1 MADTKKVD
9 VIEDLPVLTKKEK
22 KKEPVKQTVTEKKE
36 EKIKETVSEKPA
48 EKKSKE
54 ASQTAKKKNGGIRR
68 RERSNWHGYL
78 FMAPYAIV
86 FTIFILV
93 PTAVAIILSFTNFN
107 SIQMPKFTGFLNY
120 ITLITSDEVF
130 MQYVLPNT
138 VVYAIIVGVG
148 GYVLS
153 FILAWAL
160 CNLTRLP
167 RTILALI
174 IYSPSMTGPTAMTVL
189 WKVIFSGD
197 QTGLL
202 NSWMMNLGLINEPIL
217 WLSSSTYLLPIVV
230 IIGLWSSMGVG
241 FLSMIAGILN
251 SDEELYEAA
260 AIDGVK
266 NRVQEMIYITIPQ
279 MKPQMLFAAV
289 MAIVNAFQ
297 NGLISTQLTGNP
309 SPGYAAQLIVNHIED
324 YGFLRYEMGYAAAVS
339 VALLLIVQIF
349 SAFCNA
355 LLTEKD

>member
-1 MADTKKVD
+1 MERNMGKTNKND
-9 VIEDLPVLTKKEK
+9 VITQPTK
-22 KKEPVKQTVTEKKE
+22 T
-36 EKIKETVSEKPA
+36 
-48 EKKSKE
+48 KSK
-54 ASQTAKKKNGGIRR
+54 ANSIRR
-68 RERSNWHGYL
+68 RERSNWHGYV

-86 FTIFILV
+86 FIAFILV
-93 PTAVAIILSFTNFN
+93 PVLLAIVLSFTNFN
-107 SIQMPKFTGFLNY
+107 AIETPTFVGFLNY

-138 VVYAIIVGVG
+138 VVYAVVVGIG

-160 CNLTRLP
+160 CNLTKLP
-167 RTILALI
+167 RTIFALI
-174 IYSPSMTGPTAMTVL
+174 IYSPSMTGAVAMTVL

-202 NSWMMNLGLINEPIL
+202 NSWMMSLGILDEPIQ
-217 WLSSSTYLLPIVV
+217 WLVNTQYLLPIVI

-260 AIDGVK
+260 AIDGIK
-266 NRVQEMIYITIPQ
+266 NRFQEMIYITVPQ

-289 MAIVNAFQ
+289 MAIVGAFQ

-339 VALLLIVQIF
+339 VVLLLIVQIF
-349 SAFCNA
+349 SKICDA

>member
-1 MADTKKVD
+1 MANNNMN
-9 VIEDLPVLTKKEK
+9 
-22 KKEPVKQTVTEKKE
+22 
-36 EKIKETVSEKPA
+36 A
-48 EKKSKE
+48 G
-54 ASQTAKKKNGGIRR
+54 TAQAGTKKKNNIRK
-68 RERSNWHGYL
+68 RERNNWNGYG

-86 FTIFILV
+86 FCVFILIPV
-93 PTAVAIILSFTNFN
+93 IMAVILSFTNFN
-107 SIQMPKFTGFLNY
+107 SIQWPSFVGFLNY

-138 VVYAIIVGVG
+138 VVYALVVGVG
-148 GYVLS
+148 GYALS
-153 FILAWAL
+153 FVLAWAL
-160 CNLTRLP
+160 CNLTKLP
-167 RTILALI
+167 RTIFALI
-174 IYSPSMTGPTAMTVL
+174 LYSPSMTAGVAMTVL

-202 NSWMMNLGLINEPIL
+202 NSWLMSLGVITEPII
-217 WLSSSTYLLPIVV
+217 WLVSAQYLLPIVI

-251 SDEELYEAA
+251 SNEELYEAA
-260 AIDGVK
+260 AIDGIR
-266 NRVQEMIYITIPQ
+266 NRFQEMIYITIPQ

-289 MAIVNAFQ
+289 MSIVNAFQ
-297 NGLISTQLTGNP
+297 NGMISTWLTGNP

-339 VALLLIVQIF
+339 VVLLLIVQIF
-349 SAFCNA
+349 SKAANA

>member
-1 MADTKKVD
+1 MNENIKEQAPQTEVIPVTEEKV
-9 VIEDLPVLTKKEK
+9 EK
-22 KKEPVKQTVTEKKE
+22 KKKN
-36 EKIKETVSEKPA
+36 KI
-48 EKKSKE
+48 
-54 ASQTAKKKNGGIRR
+54 AKRENNING
-68 RERSNWHGYL
+68 Y
-78 FMAPYAIV
+78 FFVAPYAIV
-86 FTIFILV
+86 FAVFILIPV
-93 PTAVAIILSFTNFN
+93 VLAVVLSFTNFN
-107 SIQMPKFTGFLNY
+107 AIEFPDPVGFLNY
-120 ITLITSDEVF
+120 ITLLTNDETF

-138 VVYAIIVGVG
+138 VVYAVVVGVG

-160 CNLTRLP
+160 CNLSKWP
-167 RTILALI
+167 RTICAFI
-174 IYSPSMTGPTAMTVL
+174 IYSPSLAAGVAMTVL

-202 NSWMMNLGLINEPIL
+202 NSWLMSIGVINEPII
-217 WLSSSTYLLPIVV
+217 WLVSADYVLPIVIV
-230 IIGLWSSMGVG
+230 IGLWSSMGIG

-251 SDEELYEAA
+251 SDESLYEAA
-260 AIDGVK
+260 AIDGVQ
-266 NRVQEMIYITIPQ
+266 NRFQEMIYITIPQ

-297 NGLISTQLTGNP
+297 NGAVSAMLVGNP
-309 SPGYAAQLIVNHIED
+309 SPGYASQLIVNHIED

-349 SAFCNA
+349 SKAANS